1 MSAHWTEKDL
11 AAVRARLHGEKHS
24 PLRSKFRNVAM
35 EVDGFRFDSKLEVRR
50 YRELLQM
57 EHSKL
62 ITDLQVKP
70 EFALH
75 APTPTGQL
83 ERIGSYTPEFSYL
96 RDGKKHLED
105 CKSIP
110 TRRLAMYRWKA
121 HHFAVEYGLEVIE
134 ISRRHRE
141 TPP

>member
-1 MSAHWTEKDL
+1 MNARWSESDL
-11 AAVRARLHGEKHS
+11 AAVRQRLHGSKRS
-24 PLRSKFRNVAM
+24 PLTPKFRNVAM
-35 EVDGFRFDSKLEVRR
+35 EVEGFRFDSKLEVRR

-57 EHSKL
+57 EHAKI

-83 ERIGSYTPEFSYL
+83 ERIGSYTPEFSYM
-96 RDGKKHLED
+96 RERHIED
-105 CKSIP
+105 CKSLP
-110 TRRLAMYRWKA
+110 TRRLATYRWKS

-141 TPP
+141 MPP

>member
-1 MSAHWTEKDL
+1 MSQRWSEDDL
-11 AAVRARLHGEKHS
+11 AAVRDKLHGDKRS
-24 PLRSKFRNVAM
+24 PLQSKYRNVAM

-50 YRELLQM
+50 YRELLHM

-62 ITDLQVKP
+62 ITELQVKP

-96 RDGKKHLED
+96 RDGKVHVED
-105 CKSIP
+105 CKAAP
-110 TRRLAMYRWKA
+110 TRRLMHYRWKA
-121 HHFAVEYGLEVIE
+121 HHFAIEYGLEVIE
-134 ISRRHRE
+134 ITRRHRE
-141 TPP
+141 AA

>member
-1 MSAHWTEKDL
+1 MQWVGTDRGGRVNARWSESDL
-11 AAVRARLHGEKHS
+11 AAVRERLHGEKHS

-57 EHSKL
+57 EHAKI

-83 ERIGSYTPEFSYL
+83 ERIGSYTPEFSYM
-96 RDGKKHLED
+96 RDGKRHIED
-105 CKSIP
+105 CKSLP
-110 TRRLAMYRWKA
+110 TRRLATYRWKS
-121 HHFAVEYGLEVIE
+121 HHF
-134 ISRRHRE
+134 
-141 TPP
+141 

>member
-1 MSAHWTEKDL
+1 MSQRWSEQDL
-11 AAVRARLHGEKHS
+11 AAVRDRLHGDRKS
-24 PLRSKFRNVAM
+24 ALQPKFHNVAM
-35 EVDGFRFDSKLEVRR
+35 EAEGFRFDSKLEVRR

-96 RDGKKHLED
+96 RDGKRHIED
-105 CKSIP
+105 CKSLP
-110 TRRLAMYRWKA
+110 TRRLSTWRWKS
-121 HHFAVEYGLEVIE
+121 HHFRIEYGLEVIE
-134 ISRRHRE
+134 ITRRHRE
-141 TPP
+141 AS